1 MAIFTVMSVMIM
13 SVYLN
18 TTLAS
23 RKLNATRQVAEVA
36 REITERLSEDVR
48 EKGVDILD
56 SFDSTTDMWD
66 GYDYA

>member
-1 MAIFTVMSVMIM
+1 MIM